1 MIQNGSVPRTKKQY
15 SIRRYLTLNLTFWAL
30 VMTLIPALV
39 VYYEAA
45 HEVEE
50 IFDANLAQSS
60 RVLHGVITRQTIHN
74 KQQILNSLNLKDATG
89 PSNSHEYERKLAF
102 QIWDREKRII
112 NSPFAPIT
120 PLSDLT
126 EGFTTIQI
134 EGEQWRTF
142 TLYSASDKWW
152 LVVAEET
159 EVRQELVNEIAQS
172 NIIPIAIFVPLLII
186 LVWFITKRG
195 LSPLNTLSETVKQ
208 RHYRNLEKLED
219 EKAPLEVN
227 ELLLE
232 LNSLFGRLD
241 DAHQRERRFVG
252 DAAHE
257 LRTPLAS
264 LLIHAENAIDESLID
279 INLSKEIQEQNQAEL
294 QTSLYSM
301 KKGIS
306 RMTHLVNQLLAL
318 SRTEGQVDKS
328 QFENLDVKQICHQA
342 VAFEEDKLA
351 QKQQHLITDITDA
364 ELYLVGN
371 LPLIQSLMRNVID
384 NAIRYTPE
392 QGKIK
397 LSCRLDND
405 KQNIMI
411 KLEDSGPGV
420 EAELRSRITERFYRV
435 VGSGQQGSGLGLSI
449 VDKIV
454 QIHDANWHLD
464 ESQWGG
470 LAITFEFPLT
480 GKS

>member
-1 MIQNGSVPRTKKQY
+1 MRNKPSQASKKQY
-15 SIRRYLTLNLTFWAL
+15 SIKRYLTLNLTFWAL
-30 VMTLIPALV
+30 VMTIIPALV
-39 VYYEAA
+39 VYYEAG

-60 RVLHGVITRQTIHN
+60 RVLKGLITKESIHN
-74 KQQILNSLNLKDATG
+74 KQQILDSLSLQE
-89 PSNSHEYERKLAF
+89 SSSSSYSHSYERKLAF
-102 QIWDREKRII
+102 QIWEESTLII
-112 NSPFAPIT
+112 GSPFAPNT
-120 PLSDLT
+120 SLT
-126 EGFTTIQI
+126 DFNEGFSSK
-134 EGEQWRTF
+134 EVDGDEWRTF
-142 TLYSASDKWW
+142 TLYSKSDNWW

-159 EVRQELVNEIAQS
+159 EIRQELVNEIVQS
-172 NIIPIAIFVPLLII
+172 NLIPILVFVPLLII

-195 LSPLNTLSETVKQ
+195 LMPLNRLSTTVKK

-232 LNSLFGRLD
+232 LNNLFDRLD

-264 LLIHAENAIDESLID
+264 LLIHAENAIDDSLID
-279 INLSKEIQEQNQAEL
+279 PDLSQELKEQSQAEL

-318 SRTEGQVDKS
+318 SRTEGQLDKA
-328 QFENLDVKQICHQA
+328 QFENLDIRLLCHQA
-342 VAFEEDKLA
+342 ISFEEDKFA
-351 QKQQHLITDITDA
+351 QKQQTFIKDVCTKSI
-364 ELYLVGN
+364 N
-371 LPLIQSLMRNVID
+371 LKANAPLIQSLLRNIID
-384 NAIRYTPE
+384 NAIRYTPN
-392 QGKIK
+392 QGQIK
-397 LSCRLDND
+397 LSCHHDEH
-405 KQNIMI
+405 KQNVII
-411 KLEDSGPGV
+411 SIADSGPGV
-420 EAELRSRITERFYRV
+420 EAELRSRIKERFFRV

-454 QIHDANWHLD
+454 QIHNGTWDLD
-464 ESQWGG
+464 ESEWGG
-470 LAITFEFPLT
+470 LLIEFKFPVSIN
-480 GKS
+480 G

>member
-1 MIQNGSVPRTKKQY
+1 MRNHGTVRPKKQY

-74 KQQILNSLNLKDATG
+74 KQQILNSLNLKDASG
-89 PSNSHEYERKLAF
+89 PSYSHEYERKLAF
-102 QIWDREKRII
+102 QIWDNEKRII
-112 NSPFAPIT
+112 NSPFAPIAK
-120 PLSDLT
+120 LSELK
-126 EGFTTIQI
+126 EGFTTAEI
-134 EGEQWRTF
+134 EGEQWRIF
-142 TLYSASDKWW
+142 TLHSKSDDWW
-152 LVVAEET
+152 LMVAEET

-172 NIIPIAIFVPLLII
+172 NIIPIAIFVPFLII

-195 LSPLNTLSETVKQ
+195 LNPLNTLSETVKQ

-241 DAHQRERRFVG
+241 EAHQRERRFVG

-279 INLSKEIQEQNQAEL
+279 TNLSQEEQAQNQAEL

-318 SRTEGQVDKS
+318 SRTEGQLDKS
-328 QFENLDVKQICHQA
+328 QFESVDIKQICQQA
-342 VAFEEDKLA
+342 IDFEEDKLA
-351 QKQQHLITDITDA
+351 QKQQELIADMADD
-364 ELYLVGN
+364 ELELVGN
-371 LPLIQSLMRNVID
+371 PPLIQSLMRNVID

-397 LSCRLDND
+397 LSCQLDHS
-405 KQNIMI
+405 KQNIII

-420 EAELRSRITERFYRV
+420 DAELRSRITERFYRV

-464 ESQWGG
+464 ESEWGG
-470 LAITFEFPLT
+470 LAITFEFPLSP
-480 GKS
+480 KS

>member
-1 MIQNGSVPRTKKQY
+1 MRNKPTTPSKKQY
-15 SIRRYLTLNLTFWAL
+15 SIKRYLTLNLTFWAL
-30 VMTLIPALV
+30 VMTIIPALV
-39 VYYEAA
+39 VYYEAG

-60 RVLHGVITRQTIHN
+60 RVLKGLITKESIHN
-74 KQQILNSLNLKDATG
+74 KQQILDSLSLQENAA
-89 PSNSHEYERKLAF
+89 SSYSHSYERKLAF
-102 QIWDREKRII
+102 QIWEKNTLII
-112 NSPFAPIT
+112 GSPYAPDT
-120 PLSDLT
+120 SLT
-126 EGFTTIQI
+126 DFNEGFYTR
-134 EGEQWRTF
+134 EVDGDEWRTF
-142 TLYSASDKWW
+142 TLYSESDNWW

-159 EVRQELVNEIAQS
+159 DIRQELINEIVQS
-172 NIIPIAIFVPLLII
+172 NLIPILVFVPLLII

-195 LSPLNTLSETVKQ
+195 LMPLNRLSTTVKK

-232 LNSLFGRLD
+232 LNNLFDRLD
-241 DAHQRERRFVG
+241 EAHQRERRFVG

-264 LLIHAENAIDESLID
+264 LLIHAENAIDDSLID
-279 INLSKEIQEQNQAEL
+279 PDLSQELKEQSQAEL

-318 SRTEGQVDKS
+318 SRTEGQLDKT
-328 QFENLDVKQICHQA
+328 QFEVLDIRQLCHQA
-342 VAFEEDKLA
+342 INFEENKFA
-351 QKQQHLITDITDA
+351 QKQQSFISDLSNESVDLKA
-364 ELYLVGN
+364 N
-371 LPLIQSLMRNVID
+371 APLMQSLLRNIID
-384 NAIRYTPE
+384 NAVRYTPD

-397 LSCRLDND
+397 LTCYHDERKHNAIICIS
-405 KQNIMI
+405 
-411 KLEDSGPGV
+411 DSGPGV
-420 EAELRSRITERFYRV
+420 EAELRSRIKERFYRV

-454 QIHDANWHLD
+454 QIHNGTWQLE
-464 ESQWGG
+464 ESEWGG
-470 LAITFEFPLT
+470 LAIRFEFPLRDM
-480 GKS
+480 S

>member
-1 MIQNGSVPRTKKQY
+1 MRHHGNATRPKKQY

-30 VMTLIPALV
+30 VMTIIPALV

-60 RVLHGVITRQTIHN
+60 RVLHGVITRNTIAN
-74 KQQILNSLNLKDATG
+74 KEQILNSLNLKN
-89 PSNSHEYERKLAF
+89 SNDIGDSHEYERKLAF
-102 QIWDREKRII
+102 QIWQQDKRIL
-112 NSPFAPIT
+112 NSPFAPKT

-126 EGFTTIQI
+126 EGFTTAEI

-142 TLYSASDKWW
+142 TLYSKSDNWW

-172 NIIPIAIFVPLLII
+172 NIIPIVIFVPLLVV

-195 LSPLNTLSETVKQ
+195 LMPLNKLSETVKQ

-219 EKAPLEVN
+219 DKAPLEVN

-232 LNSLFGRLD
+232 LNSLFSRLD
-241 DAHQRERRFVG
+241 EAHQRERRFVG

-264 LLIHAENAIDESLID
+264 LLIHAENAIDESQFD
-279 INLSKEIQEQNQAEL
+279 DNLSKEVRAQNQAEL

-318 SRTEGQVDKS
+318 SRTEGQLDKT
-328 QFENLDVKQICHQA
+328 QFETLDIAQLCHQA
-342 VAFEEDKLA
+342 ATYEEDKFA
-351 QKQQHLITDITDA
+351 QKQQTLIMDISDEGMIDA
-364 ELYLVGN
+364 N
-371 LPLIQSLMRNVID
+371 APLIQSLLRNIID

-397 LSCRLDND
+397 LSCHPDPIN
-405 KQNIMI
+405 K
-411 KLEDSGPGV
+411 KLIITIADSGPGV
-420 EAELRSRITERFYRV
+420 EAELRSRIKERFYRV

-454 QIHDANWHLD
+454 QIHDASWYLD
-464 ESQWGG
+464 ESEWGG
-470 LAITFEFPLT
+470 LAIRFEFPLRDM
-480 GKS
+480 S

>member
-1 MIQNGSVPRTKKQY
+1 MRHHGNVRPKKQY

-60 RVLHGVITRQTIHN
+60 RVLHGVITRQSIHN
-74 KQQILNSLNLKDATG
+74 KQQILNSLNLKDTTG
-89 PSNSHEYERKLAF
+89 PTYSHEYERKLAF
-102 QIWDREKRII
+102 QIWDKDSLII
-112 NSPFAPIT
+112 SSPFAPIT
-120 PLSDLT
+120 KLSDLK
-126 EGFTTIQI
+126 EGFTTAEI
-134 EGEQWRTF
+134 EGDQWRTF
-142 TLYSASDKWW
+142 TLYSKSDNWW

-172 NIIPIAIFVPLLII
+172 NIIPIAIFVPLLIV

-195 LSPLNTLSETVKQ
+195 LNPLNTLSQTVKQ

-219 EKAPLEVN
+219 DKAPLEVN

-232 LNSLFGRLD
+232 LNNLFDRLD
-241 DAHQRERRFVG
+241 EAHQRERRFVG

-264 LLIHAENAIDESLID
+264 LLIHAENAIDDSLID
-279 INLSKEIQEQNQAEL
+279 PDLSQELKEQSQAEL

-318 SRTEGQVDKS
+318 SRTEGQIDKT
-328 QFENLDVKQICHQA
+328 QFEVLDIRKLCHQA
-342 VAFEEDKLA
+342 ISFEENKFA
-351 QKQQHLITDITDA
+351 QKQQSFISDLSNESVDLKA
-364 ELYLVGN
+364 N
-371 LPLIQSLMRNVID
+371 APLMQSLLRNIID
-384 NAIRYTPE
+384 NAVRYTPD

-397 LSCRLDND
+397 LTCYHDERKHNAIICIS
-405 KQNIMI
+405 
-411 KLEDSGPGV
+411 DSGPGV
-420 EAELRSRITERFYRV
+420 EAELRSRIKERFYRV

-454 QIHDANWHLD
+454 QIHNGTWQLE
-464 ESQWGG
+464 ESEWGG
-470 LAITFEFPLT
+470 LAIRFEFPLRDM
-480 GKS
+480 S

>member
-1 MIQNGSVPRTKKQY
+1 MRHHGTTKRPKKQY

-30 VMTLIPALV
+30 VMTILPGLV
-39 VYYEAA
+39 VYYEAS

-60 RVLHGVITRQTIHN
+60 RVLHGVITRNTIHN
-74 KQQILNSLNLKDATG
+74 KQQILDSLNLKNNGIKTY
-89 PSNSHEYERKLAF
+89 SHSYERKLAF
-102 QIWDREKRII
+102 QIWDKDKRIL
-112 NSPFAPIT
+112 NSPFAPASA
-120 PLSDLT
+120 LSDLT
-126 EGFTTIQI
+126 EGFTTI
-134 EGEQWRTF
+134 EVEDEQWRTF
-142 TLYSASDKWW
+142 TLYSKSDNWW

-159 EVRQELVNEIAQS
+159 DVRQELVNEIAQS
-172 NIIPIAIFVPLLII
+172 NIIPIVIFVPLLVL

-195 LSPLNTLSETVKQ
+195 LAPLNTLSQTVKQ
-208 RHYRNLEKLED
+208 RNYRNLEKLED
-219 EKAPLEVN
+219 DKAPLEVN

-232 LNSLFGRLD
+232 LNSLFDRLD
-241 DAHQRERRFVG
+241 DAHLRERRFVG

-264 LLIHAENAIDESLID
+264 LLIHAENAIDESI
-279 INLSKEIQEQNQAEL
+279 INDNQSQEQQEQTQAEL
-294 QTSLYSM
+294 QSSLYSM

-318 SRTEGQVDKS
+318 SRTEGQLDKT
-328 QFENLDVKQICHQA
+328 QFETIEITELCHQA
-342 VAFEEDKLA
+342 IDFEEDKLA
-351 QKQQHLITDITDA
+351 QKQQECIPDISQNSIS
-364 ELYLVGN
+364 LVAN
-371 LPLIQSLMRNVID
+371 SALIQSLLRNVID

-397 LSCRLDND
+397 VSCYQDSINH
-405 KQNIMI
+405 KVVITVA
-411 KLEDSGPGV
+411 DSGPGV

-454 QIHDANWHLD
+454 QIHDASWHLD
-464 ESQWGG
+464 ESEWGG
-470 LAITFEFPLT
+470 LAVSFKFPLP
-480 GKS
+480 KVD

>member
-1 MIQNGSVPRTKKQY
+1 MRKHGTARPKKQY

-60 RVLHGVITRQTIHN
+60 RVLQGVITRQTIHN
-74 KQQILNSLNLKDATG
+74 KQQILDSLNLNDASG
-89 PSNSHEYERKLAF
+89 PDNSHEYERKLAF
-102 QIWDREKRII
+102 QIWDKEKRII
-112 NSPFAPIT
+112 NSPFAPIAK
-120 PLSDLT
+120 LSDLK
-126 EGFTTIQI
+126 EGFTTAEI

-142 TLYSASDKWW
+142 TLYSKSDKWW

-172 NIIPIAIFVPLLII
+172 NIIPIAIFVPLLVI

-195 LSPLNTLSETVKQ
+195 LAPLNTLSETVKQ

-219 EKAPLEVN
+219 SKAPLEVN

-232 LNSLFGRLD
+232 LNSLFDRLD

-264 LLIHAENAIDESLID
+264 LLIHAENAIDESIID
-279 INLSKEIQEQNQAEL
+279 EAQTKDVQQQNQAEL

-306 RMTHLVNQLLAL
+306 RMTHLVNQLLSL
-318 SRTEGQVDKS
+318 SRTEGQLDKT
-328 QFENLDVKQICHQA
+328 QFETLDITQLCHQA
-342 VAFEEDKLA
+342 VDFEEDKLA
-351 QKQQHLITDITDA
+351 QKQQDIIMDVSTDA
-364 ELYLVGN
+364 IEIEGN
-371 LPLIQSLMRNVID
+371 MPLLQSLLRNVID
-384 NAIRYTPE
+384 NAVRYTPE

-397 LSCRLDND
+397 ISCQLDRIKKRL
-405 KQNIMI
+405 II
-411 KLEDSGPGV
+411 KVCDSGAGV
-420 EAELRSRITERFYRV
+420 EKSLRNRIKERFYRV

-454 QIHDANWHLD
+454 QIHEGTWHLD
-464 ESQWGG
+464 ESEWGG
-470 LAITFEFPLT
+470 LSVVFELPLT
-480 GKS
+480 KTN

>member
-1 MIQNGSVPRTKKQY
+1 MRNHGTARPKKQY
-15 SIRRYLTLNLTFWAL
+15 SIRRYLTINLTFWAL

-60 RVLHGVITRQTIHN
+60 RVLNGVITRNTIHN
-74 KQQILNSLNLKDATG
+74 KQQILDSLNLKDTRASG
-89 PSNSHEYERKLAF
+89 YSHSYERKLAF
-102 QIWDREKRII
+102 QIWDNDKRII
-112 NSPFAPIT
+112 NSPFAPISK
-120 PLSDLT
+120 LSDLT
-126 EGFTTIQI
+126 EGFTTVEI
-134 EGEQWRTF
+134 EGEQWRAF
-142 TLYSASDKWW
+142 TLYSTSDKWW

-159 EVRQELVNEIAQS
+159 EVRQELVNEIAIS
-172 NIIPIAIFVPLLII
+172 NIIPISIFVPLLVI

-195 LSPLNTLSETVKQ
+195 LKPLNTLSETVKQ
-208 RHYRNLEKLED
+208 RNYRNLEKLED
-219 EKAPLEVN
+219 NKAPLEVN

-241 DAHQRERRFVG
+241 EAHQRERRFVG

-279 INLSKEIQEQNQAEL
+279 DTQSIEVQQQNQAEL

-306 RMTHLVNQLLAL
+306 RMTHLVNQLLSL

-328 QFENLDVKQICHQA
+328 QFEPLDIREICHQA
-342 VAFEEDKLA
+342 ILFEEDKLA
-351 QKQQHLITDITDA
+351 QKQQSLIADISDD
-364 ELYLVGN
+364 ELELAGN
-371 LPLIQSLMRNVID
+371 SALMQSLLRNVID
-384 NAIRYTPE
+384 NAIRYTPD

-397 LSCRLDND
+397 LSCHLHAN
-405 KQNIMI
+405 KQKVII
-411 KLEDSGPGV
+411 KVADSGPGV

-454 QIHDANWHLD
+454 LIHDASWHLD
-464 ESQWGG
+464 ESEWGG
-470 LAITFEFPLT
+470 LAITFEFPVVT
-480 GKS
+480 EA